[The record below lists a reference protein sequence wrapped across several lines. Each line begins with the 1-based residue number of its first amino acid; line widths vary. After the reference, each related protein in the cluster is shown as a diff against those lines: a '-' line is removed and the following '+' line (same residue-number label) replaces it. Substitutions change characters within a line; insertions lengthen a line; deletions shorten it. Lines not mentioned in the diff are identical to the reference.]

1 MEVLDDEKQ
10 ELDSEQ
16 CVEEVSAEDV
26 PAVAEEV
33 SVKTKS
39 KNSAKKTVLTYL
51 HDLVYLL
58 AVVLVLF
65 LVFFR
70 VVVVSGPS
78 MNNTLKDGDYLLLLN
93 GVFFNNFKQDEII
106 VASKDSFRD
115 GEPIVKRIIATEGQT
130 VDIDFEN
137 GIVYVDGV
145 ALEEPYISTP
155 TCLEEGVQFPLVVE
169 TGHVFVMGDN
179 RMNSKDS
186 RSEEIGLIDCREII
200 GKAVFLIF
208 PGSDSGEMEFDRI
221 GVIR

>member
-1 MEVLDDEKQ
+1 MLDEEKQ

-16 CVEEVSAEDV
+16 CVEEESTEEV
-26 PAVAEEV
+26 PAVTEETP
-33 SVKTKS
+33 VKTKS
-39 KNSAKKTVLTYL
+39 KNGAKKTVLTYL

-93 GVFFNNFKQDEII
+93 GVFFNNYKQGEIV
-106 VASKDSFRD
+106 VASKDSYRD

-155 TCLEEGVQFPLVVE
+155 TCLEEGVKFPLVVE
-169 TGHVFVMGDN
+169 IGHVFVMGDN

>member
-26 PAVAEEV
+26 PAVAEDV
-33 SVKTKS
+33 PVKTKS

-93 GVFFNNFKQDEII
+93 AIADTTNGDGLTDAAMLAGNDGAFEHLDTLTGAFLDLYVYTNSVANPHFGQFFLH
-106 VASKDSFRD
+106 V
-115 GEPIVKRIIATEGQT
+115 
-130 VDIDFEN
+130 
-137 GIVYVDGV
+137 
-145 ALEEPYISTP
+145 
-155 TCLEEGVQFPLVVE
+155 LVRQSLYQI
-169 TGHVFVMGDN
+169 HIFVLLN
-179 RMNSKDS
+179 
-186 RSEEIGLIDCREII
+186 I
-200 GKAVFLIF
+200 
-208 PGSDSGEMEFDRI
+208 
-221 GVIR
+221 